1 MLNKIRKK
9 LFGKQYAE
17 MEKKY
22 KYLEK
27 VYGVVIDLLHEVK
40 AERDE
45 LKMELA
51 EAYTYMAELKAKVEG
66 KGD

>member
-9 LFGKQYAE
+9 LLGECYADLE
-17 MEKKY
+17 NIIKKY
-22 KYLEK
+22 KKSTEILFSLLE
-27 VYGVVIDLLHEVK
+27 EVE
-40 AERDE
+40 AERDD

>member
-9 LFGKQYAE
+9 LFGERYVK

-27 VYGVVIDLLHEVK
+27 VYGVVVDLLHEVK

-51 EAYTYMAELKAKVEG
+51 EAYTYMAELKEKAEG

>member
-9 LFGKQYAE
+9 LFGESYVELKNII
-17 MEKKY
+17 KKY
-22 KYLEK
+22 KKTTEILFSLLE
-27 VYGVVIDLLHEVK
+27 EVK

-51 EAYTYMAELKAKVEG
+51 EAYTYMAELKAKAEG

>member
-9 LFGKQYAE
+9 LFGESYVE
-17 MEKKY
+17 LENIIKKY
-22 KYLEK
+22 KKSTEILFSLLE
-27 VYGVVIDLLHEVK
+27 EVK
-40 AERDE
+40 AERDD

-51 EAYTYMAELKAKVEG
+51 EAYTYMAELKVKAEG